1 MPVIWRREDQPNLF
15 SVSLIGWTSR
25 QSPWSRQR
33 GIYSYQQNTPFY
45 VFQKNTSIFINSCI
59 LLFLLL
65 VREESASA
73 APPSMSFHFCYF
85 YSKRTAPPDSVR
97 QLDSSF
103 SFFLKI
109 SSHLFRLPIPLCA
122 NCQHNVVVCLPVS
135 KIVRSTHCVIYRSN
149 FAPSFDDDTFPKFE
163 KNLLIGY

>member
-45 VFQKNTSIFINSCI
+45 VFKKNTSIFINSCI

-85 YSKRTAPPDSVR
+85 YSKRTAPPDSVP

-103 SFFLKI
+103 SFFFLNIVSLIQIANSPVRKLPTQRRRL
-109 SSHLFRLPIPLCA
+109 SS
-122 NCQHNVVVCLPVS
+122 
-135 KIVRSTHCVIYRSN
+135 CV
-149 FAPSFDDDTFPKFE
+149 
-163 KNLLIGY
+163 